1 MAIVNATN
9 FRKNIFQYLNNAIL
23 SNDVVTATTKLGKA
37 VIISEEEYKGIME
50 TAYLNSI
57 PGLTEKL
64 IEGKNTPSNE
74 LVEIDWKKWRT
85 KLIFQNKAQKT
96 MNK

>member
-37 VIISEEEYKGIME
+37 VIISE
-50 TAYLNSI
+50 
-57 PGLTEKL
+57 
-64 IEGKNTPSNE
+64 
-74 LVEIDWKKWRT
+74 
-85 KLIFQNKAQKT
+85 
-96 MNK
+96 